1 MLKRWTTYQAER
13 FPLSRHLPL
22 VLVTCLCA
30 LAGTLGIQ
38 QQSRVPPV
46 LLWLGCGAVTL
57 GLFFQLRVL
66 DEHKDYEDDARYRP
80 YRPVPRGLLGLRDLA
95 LAGWLV
101 LTVQLLVTLLFAR
114 QALWPLL
121 LCWGFMALMER
132 EFFVPGWLKAR
143 PLLYMLSHAPVTGL
157 IQINAS
163 AWVWKAGLPREVLW
177 LAASATAAGVVLEI
191 GRKLRAPEQEEPG
204 VGTYT
209 ADWGPH
215 RALGAWLLA
224 GAVAAALTL
233 LSSPGWLAASLL
245 AVVGGLSVWRAGMFH
260 RAPTGKT
267 ARWFEPVS
275 AMWALVVF
283 AAFAVRGAA

>member
-38 QQSRVPPV
+38 QQSRLPPV

-66 DEHKDYEDDARYRP
+66 DEHKDYEDDARCRP

-204 VGTYT
+204 VSTYT

-224 GAVAAALTL
+224 GTVAAAVTL
-233 LSSPGWLAASLL
+233 LSSPGWLATSLL
-245 AVVGGLSVWRAGMFH
+245 AVVGGLSVWQAGLFH

-267 ARWFEPVS
+267 ARWFEPMS
-275 AMWALVVF
+275 ALWALVVF

>member
-38 QQSRVPPV
+38 QQSRLPPV

-80 YRPVPRGLLGLRDLA
+80 YRPVPRGLLELRDLA

-143 PLLYMLSHAPVTGL
+143 SLLYMLSHAPVTGL

-163 AWVWKAGLPREVLW
+163 AWVWKAGLPREVL
-177 LAASATAAGVVLEI
+177 
-191 GRKLRAPEQEEPG
+191 
-204 VGTYT
+204 VGHL
-209 ADWGPH
+209 P
-215 RALGAWLLA
+215 
-224 GAVAAALTL
+224 
-233 LSSPGWLAASLL
+233 
-245 AVVGGLSVWRAGMFH
+245 
-260 RAPTGKT
+260 
-267 ARWFEPVS
+267 
-275 AMWALVVF
+275 
-283 AAFAVRGAA
+283 

>member
-38 QQSRVPPV
+38 QQSRLPPV

-204 VGTYT
+204 VSTYT

-224 GAVAAALTL
+224 GTVAAAVTL
-233 LSSPGWLAASLL
+233 LSSPGWLVTSLL
-245 AVVGGLSVWRAGMFH
+245 AVVSGLSVWQAGLLH

-267 ARWFEPVS
+267 ARWFEPMS
-275 AMWALVVF
+275 ALWALVVF

>member
-38 QQSRVPPV
+38 QQSRLPPV

-101 LTVQLLVTLLFAR
+101 LAVQLLVTLLFAR

-143 PLLYMLSHAPVTGL
+143 SLLYMLSHAPVTGL

-191 GRKLRAPEQEEPG
+191 GRKLRAPDQEEPG
-204 VGTYT
+204 VSTYT
-209 ADWGPH
+209 ANWGPH

-224 GAVAAALTL
+224 GAVAAAVTL

-245 AVVGGLSVWRAGMFH
+245 AVVGGLSVWRAGLFH

-267 ARWFEPVS
+267 ARWFEPMS
-275 AMWALVVF
+275 ALWALVVF